1 MTRRLIHDE
10 SGVALVIAI
19 VTMLVLGSL
28 TSALLFSVAVNH
40 RSAYQ
45 SANAER
51 AFGLAEEGIAYA
63 EGRLYASPQS
73 DLTLSSTLPSGDSTH
88 PAFDSGQGWTYS
100 GVYASAS
107 RTWTITGTGTY
118 LGMTRKVVVQVPINV
133 VTSSLIHDDT
143 SVYAYMFAD
152 SPSCSS
158 VSLSGNGAVTVPLYS
173 NGCVNLMDHTQFD
186 GNDLE
191 VGGNLNFGPN
201 AGVGQRTQHIGT
213 MNVVG
218 ICTGNGISASCGDG
232 NTNPIYAN
240 SIGHTLTPPNLHLPA
255 INLQEQ
261 NPTCGAGSTNVPA
274 GFFDTDS
281 TLNNPT
287 RAINLFP
294 SGAPYDCK
302 LSDGDEIIWD
312 GVRNFTING
321 VGPFYFDGSLSM
333 AGTQQVIYRGFATLF
348 FSGTFTM
355 SGQAWLCGYSGVTTT
370 TTGHGNNQSTSYSC
384 NSQWD
389 PAGTRT
395 GVKNELIFV
404 AGCYADSTMSTSHEV
419 TYAGSGRYCVDLTG
433 QNTLQVGSVMNQD
446 YHSGGQATNYGPVVA
461 ETLTVAG
468 NPGQLL
474 PLSVL
479 PAGAPTTYT
488 TTLTNNS
495 GGKPYNWNG

>member
-1 MTRRLIHDE
+1 MTRRLIDDE

-40 RSAYQ
+40 RSSYQ

-63 EGRLYASPQS
+63 EGRLYASPQTG
-73 DLTLSSTLPSGDSTH
+73 LTLSSTLPSGDATH

-100 GVYASAS
+100 GTYDAPSK
-107 RTWTITGTGTY
+107 TWTLTGIGTY
-118 LGMTRKVVVQVPINV
+118 LGVSRKVVVQVPIT
-133 VTSSLIHDDT
+133 VTTSPLIHDDT
-143 SVYAYMFAD
+143 AVYSYMFAD

-158 VSLSGNGAVTVPLYS
+158 VSMQGNGAVTVPLYS
-173 NGCVNLMDHTQFD
+173 NGCVILTDHTQFA

-191 VGGNLNFGPN
+191 VGGNLVLGPN
-201 AGVGQRTQHIGT
+201 AGVGSAAQHIGT

-218 ICTGNGISASCGDG
+218 SCSGRVSSCGNG
-232 NTNPIYAN
+232 NTSPIYAN
-240 SIGHTLTPPNLHLPA
+240 YIGNTLTPPNLHLPQ

-261 NPTCGAGSTNVPA
+261 SPACGAGSTNVPA

-281 TLNNPT
+281 TINNPT
-287 RAINLFP
+287 RAVNLFP
-294 SGAPYDCK
+294 PGAPYDCK

-321 VGPFYFDGSLSM
+321 IGPFYFDGSLSV
-333 AGTQQVIYRGFATLF
+333 AGTQQIIYRGFATLF
-348 FSGTFTM
+348 FSGRFSM
-355 SGQAWLCGYSGVTTT
+355 SGQAWICGYSGVTTT
-370 TTGHGNNQSTSYSC
+370 TTGHGNNQTTSYSC

-395 GVKNELIFV
+395 GTKNEFV
-404 AGCYADSTMSTSHEV
+404 FVFGCYADSTMTTEV
-419 TYAGSGRYCVDLTG
+419 TAAGGGGYCVDLTG
-433 QNTLQVGSVMNQD
+433 QNWLQVGSVLNQD
-446 YHSGGQATNYGPVVA
+446 YHSGGQATNYGPVVGN
-461 ETLTVAG
+461 TLTVAG

-474 PLSVL
+474 PFSVL

-488 TTLTNNS
+488 TQLTTTS